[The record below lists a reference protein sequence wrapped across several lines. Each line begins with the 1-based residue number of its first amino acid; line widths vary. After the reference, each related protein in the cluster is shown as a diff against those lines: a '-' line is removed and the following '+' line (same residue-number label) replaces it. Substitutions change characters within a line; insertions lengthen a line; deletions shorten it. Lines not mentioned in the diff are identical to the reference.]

1 MTDITPKERIKRF
14 FNREPIDVMPVFSG
28 QGMVTIQAIEKMGVR
43 FAQIHTSAEYM
54 ARSAM
59 TTAEMFGFDAV
70 IIPYDM
76 CTVPEALGRGASLY
90 ENADGILYPT
100 VPSKWKTL
108 DDVKID
114 SELDVLLKGL
124 KKEKEKVEEFLS
136 KMTDLVIE
144 VARHYQELGVDYM
157 NIREM
162 GSGTDIISPRMWKM
176 LVLDNLQKIFSA
188 LRSPKVLHICGSTDM
203 IIELMNECGADAL
216 SVDQKNDVIESRRK
230 LGNDVLILG
239 NFDPYGTMVQ
249 MDVSGAESVIK
260 KCIDDGVDAV
270 WPGCDLWPEVKK
282 ENVEAYVRTVR
293 EYSKK
298 ASPAVDMDEDK
309 AKETSQRVLDEGLNA
324 YDAIMNGLAAGME
337 IVGNMNTL
345 CLSSL
350 CVPMPFT
357 PVWIY

>member
-1 MTDITPKERIKRF
+1 MKEMMPKERIQRF

-43 FAQIHTSAEYM
+43 FARIHTSAEYM

-59 TTAEMFGFDAV
+59 TTAEIFGFDAV
-70 IIPYDM
+70 VIPYDM

-108 DDVKID
+108 DEVEID
-114 SELDVLLKGL
+114 SDFMSKGRMPLVDEAIRILKDSSAGKFAVGSWVLGPFTMAGQLLELDVLLKGL
-124 KKEKEKVEEFLS
+124 KKDKENVMGFLS

-176 LVLDNLQKIFSA
+176 LVLDNLQKVFSA

-216 SVDQKNDVIESRRK
+216 SVDQKNDVVESRRK
-230 LGNDVLILG
+230 LGNDELLLG
-239 NFDPYGTMVQ
+239 NFDPYETMVQ
-249 MDVSGAESVIK
+249 MDVSEAESVIK

-293 EYSKK
+293 EYSKN
-298 ASPAVDMDEDK
+298 ASPAVG
-309 AKETSQRVLDEGLNA
+309 R
-324 YDAIMNGLAAGME
+324 I
-337 IVGNMNTL
+337 
-345 CLSSL
+345 
-350 CVPMPFT
+350 
-357 PVWIY
+357 

>member
-1 MTDITPKERIKRF
+1 MTDITPKERIKKF
-14 FNREPIDVMPVFSG
+14 FNQEPIDVMPVFSG

-114 SELDVLLKGL
+114 SEFMTKGRMPLVDDAIRILKSSSNGKFAVGSWVLGPFTMAGQLLELDVLLKGL

-136 KMTDLVIE
+136 TMTDLVIE

-203 IIELMNECGADAL
+203 IIELMNDCGADAL
-216 SVDQKNDVIESRRK
+216 SVDQKNNVAESRRK
-230 LGNDVLILG
+230 LGNDVLLLG
-239 NFDPYGTMVQ
+239 NFDPYGTMVK
-249 MDVSGAESVIK
+249 MDAPEAETVIK

-298 ASPAVDMDEDK
+298 ASPAVG
-309 AKETSQRVLDEGLNA
+309 R
-324 YDAIMNGLAAGME
+324 I
-337 IVGNMNTL
+337 
-345 CLSSL
+345 
-350 CVPMPFT
+350 
-357 PVWIY
+357 

>member
-114 SELDVLLKGL
+114 SEFMTKGRMPLVDDAIRILKSSSNGKFAVGSWVLGPFTMAGQLLELDVLLKGL

-176 LVLDNLQKIFSA
+176 LVLDNLQKVFSA

-203 IIELMNECGADAL
+203 IIELMNDCGADAL
-216 SVDQKNDVIESRRK
+216 SVDQKNDVVESRRK

-249 MDVSGAESVIK
+249 RDVSEAESVIK

-298 ASPAVDMDEDK
+298 ASPAVG
-309 AKETSQRVLDEGLNA
+309 R
-324 YDAIMNGLAAGME
+324 I
-337 IVGNMNTL
+337 
-345 CLSSL
+345 
-350 CVPMPFT
+350 
-357 PVWIY
+357 

>member
-14 FNREPIDVMPVFSG
+14 FNRQPIDVMPVFSG

-43 FAQIHTSAEYM
+43 FAQIHASAEYM
-54 ARSAM
+54 AHSAM

-76 CTVPEALGRGASLY
+76 CTVPEALGRGATLY
-90 ENADGILYPT
+90 ETADGILYPT

-114 SELDVLLKGL
+114 VDFMTKGRMPLVDDAIRILKSSSNGNYAVGSWVLGPFTMAGQLLELDVLLKGAR
-124 KKEKEKVEEFLS
+124 KEKERVEEFLS

-144 VARHYQELGVDYM
+144 VARHYQELGIDYI

-176 LVLDNLQKIFSA
+176 LVLDNLQKVFSA

-216 SVDQKNDVIESRRK
+216 SVDQKNDVVESRKK

-249 MDVSGAESVIK
+249 MDVSEVEPVIK

-282 ENVEAYVRTVR
+282 ENVEAYVRTVK

-298 ASPAVDMDEDK
+298 ASPAVG
-309 AKETSQRVLDEGLNA
+309 R
-324 YDAIMNGLAAGME
+324 I
-337 IVGNMNTL
+337 
-345 CLSSL
+345 
-350 CVPMPFT
+350 
-357 PVWIY
+357 

>member
-114 SELDVLLKGL
+114 SEFMTKGRMPLVDDAIRILKSSSNGKFAVGSWVLGPFTMAGQLLELDVLLKGL

-298 ASPAVDMDEDK
+298 ASPAVG
-309 AKETSQRVLDEGLNA
+309 R
-324 YDAIMNGLAAGME
+324 I
-337 IVGNMNTL
+337 
-345 CLSSL
+345 
-350 CVPMPFT
+350 
-357 PVWIY
+357 

>member
-28 QGMVTIQAIEKMGVR
+28 QGMVTIQAIEKMGIR
-43 FAQIHTSAEYM
+43 FAQVHGSAEYM
-54 ARSAM
+54 ARSAI
-59 TTAEMFGFDAV
+59 TTAEIFGFDAV

-108 DDVKID
+108 DEVEIDPDFLSKGRMPVVDEAIKILKSKSD
-114 SELDVLLKGL
+114 GKFAVGSWVLGPFTMAGQLIELDVLLKGAR
-124 KKEKEKVEEFLS
+124 KEKGKVEHFLS

-144 VARHYQELGVDYM
+144 VAKHYQDLGVDYM
-157 NIREM
+157 SIREM
-162 GSGTDIISPRMWKM
+162 GSGTDIISPSMWKM
-176 LVLDNLQKIFSA
+176 LVLDNLQKVFSA
-188 LRSPKVLHICGSTDM
+188 LHSPKVLHICGSTDM

-216 SVDQKNDVIESRRK
+216 SVDQKNNVAESRRK
-230 LGNDVLILG
+230 LGNDVLLLG

-249 MDVSGAESVIK
+249 MNASEADSVIK

-298 ASPAVDMDEDK
+298 PSPAVG
-309 AKETSQRVLDEGLNA
+309 R
-324 YDAIMNGLAAGME
+324 I
-337 IVGNMNTL
+337 
-345 CLSSL
+345 
-350 CVPMPFT
+350 
-357 PVWIY
+357 

>member
-1 MTDITPKERIKRF
+1 MMDITPKERIKRF
-14 FNREPIDVMPVFSG
+14 FDREPIDVMPVFSG

-59 TTAEMFGFDAV
+59 TTAEIFGFDAV
-70 IIPYDM
+70 IVPYDM

-108 DDVKID
+108 DEVEID
-114 SELDVLLKGL
+114 SDFMSKGRMPLVDEAIRILKSSSDGKFAVGSWVLGPFTMAGQLLELDVLLKGL
-124 KKEKEKVEEFLS
+124 KKEKEKVEQFLS

-162 GSGTDIISPRMWKM
+162 GSGTDIISPRMWKT
-176 LVLDNLQKIFSA
+176 LVLDNLQKVFSA

-203 IIELMNECGADAL
+203 IIEMMNDCGADAL
-216 SVDQKNDVIESRRK
+216 SVDQKNNVAESRRK
-230 LGNDVLILG
+230 LGNDVLLLG
-239 NFDPYGTMVQ
+239 NFDPYGTMVK
-249 MDVSGAESVIK
+249 MDASEAESVIK

-282 ENVEAYVRTVR
+282 ENIDAYVRTVR
-293 EYSKK
+293 EYGKK
-298 ASPAVDMDEDK
+298 ASPAVG
-309 AKETSQRVLDEGLNA
+309 R
-324 YDAIMNGLAAGME
+324 I
-337 IVGNMNTL
+337 
-345 CLSSL
+345 
-350 CVPMPFT
+350 
-357 PVWIY
+357 

>member
-1 MTDITPKERIKRF
+1 
-14 FNREPIDVMPVFSG
+14 
-28 QGMVTIQAIEKMGVR
+28 MVTIQAIEKMGVR

-59 TTAEMFGFDAV
+59 TTAEIFGFDAV

-108 DDVKID
+108 DEVEID
-114 SELDVLLKGL
+114 SDFMSKGRMPLVDEAIRILKSSSDGKFAVGSWVLGPFTMAGQLLELDVLLKGL
-124 KKEKEKVEEFLS
+124 KKEKEKVVGFLS

-176 LVLDNLQKIFSA
+176 LVLDNLRKVFSA
-188 LRSPKVLHICGSTDM
+188 LRSPKILHICGSTDM

-216 SVDQKNDVIESRRK
+216 SVDQKNDVAESRRK
-230 LGNDVLILG
+230 LVNDVLLLG
-239 NFDPYGTMVQ
+239 NFDPYGTMVK
-249 MDVSGAESVIK
+249 MDAPEAESVIK

-282 ENVEAYVRTVR
+282 ENIETYVTTVHK
-293 EYSKK
+293 YGKK
-298 ASPAVDMDEDK
+298 ASP
-309 AKETSQRVLDEGLNA
+309 S
-324 YDAIMNGLAAGME
+324 
-337 IVGNMNTL
+337 VGR
-345 CLSSL
+345 
-350 CVPMPFT
+350 
-357 PVWIY
+357 I